1 VIEMNV
7 STRRDLMTFS
17 SPFCEL
23 SGSVAEKNIG
33 PVNEEGAVTEGD
45 CTRKCELLEDA
56 IELVRGRFGL
66 TVGVVPADG
75 KLRPD
80 EPAPILGPELP
91 PPE

>member
-1 VIEMNV
+1 MEMNV

-23 SGSVAEKNIG
+23 SGSIAGKKTG
-33 PVNEEGAVTEGD
+33 PVDEEGAMIEGD

-66 TVGVVPADG
+66 TVGVVPAEG

-80 EPAPILGPELP
+80 EPAPVLGPELP